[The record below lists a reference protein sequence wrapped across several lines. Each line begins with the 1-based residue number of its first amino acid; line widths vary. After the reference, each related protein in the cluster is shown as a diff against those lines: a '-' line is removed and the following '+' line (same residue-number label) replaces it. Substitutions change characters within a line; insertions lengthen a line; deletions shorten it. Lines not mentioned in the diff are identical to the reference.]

1 VVRPGRGHGGAVPLR
16 SFLSECL
23 DERLTKTP
31 PFQTQSKQGSAGSA
45 LRYIRFTGFTGD
57 GWMDIERLHREE
69 SGRILATLI
78 RLVGDFDLAEEMLQE
93 AYATA
98 LQQWPVEGTP
108 ANPRAWLIGTAR
120 HKAIDR
126 IRRARRLEIKSGEF
140 ARALLSAGEPDAEVE
155 DDMVRDDRL
164 RLIFTC
170 CHPALPIEARVAL
183 TLRTVCGVTTEEIS
197 RAFLIPVAT
206 MAQRLVRAKSKIR
219 DAGIPYQV
227 PSQEDLRDRLDG
239 VLLVI
244 YLIFN
249 EGYLASS
256 GDALI
261 RREMCA
267 EAIRLGRVL
276 CELLPRQSE
285 ARALLGLMLL
295 HDSRTD
301 ARVSADG
308 ELILLEEQDRGLWRW
323 EQIGEGTQLVESSLR
338 SGAAGAYAVQASI
351 AALHTGAKTAQET
364 DWRQIAALYDVLL
377 RMEHSPVVEVNR
389 AVAVAMSGD
398 LEAGLAL
405 LDELQERGELQGF
418 HLLPAARADLLRRLG
433 RMSEA
438 AEAYRRAL
446 GLATNDI
453 ERKFL
458 RRRLAGAEAERK

>member
-1 VVRPGRGHGGAVPLR
+1 MG
-16 SFLSECL
+16 
-23 DERLTKTP
+23 ERLTKSRP
-31 PFQTQSKQGSAGSA
+31 PKLRVNRAPGLR

-108 ANPRAWLIGTAR
+108 TNPRAWLISTAR

-126 IRRARRLEIKSGEF
+126 IRRARRLEIKSGEI
-140 ARALLSAGEPDAEVE
+140 ARASLGAGEKDAEVE

-170 CHPALPIEARVAL
+170 CHPALPIDARVAL

-227 PSQEDLRDRLDG
+227 PSQDELRDRLDG

-261 RREMCA
+261 RREMCT

-295 HDSRTD
+295 HDSRSD
-301 ARVSADG
+301 ARVSAEE
-308 ELILLEEQDRGLWRW
+308 ELILLEEQDRSLWRW
-323 EQIGEGTQLVESSLR
+323 EQIREGTQLVESALR

-351 AALHTGAKTAQET
+351 AALHAGAKTAQET
-364 DWRQIAALYDVLL
+364 DWRQIAGLYDVLL

-405 LDELQERGELQGF
+405 LDQLQERGELQGF

-446 GLATNDI
+446 GLAANDI

-458 RRRLAGAEAERK
+458 RRRLGEVEVGSNEVKK